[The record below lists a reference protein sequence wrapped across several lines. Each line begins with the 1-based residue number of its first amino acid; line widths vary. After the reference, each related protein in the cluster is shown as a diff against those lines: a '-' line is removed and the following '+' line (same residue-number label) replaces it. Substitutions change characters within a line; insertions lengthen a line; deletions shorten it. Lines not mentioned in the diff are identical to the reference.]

1 MSSKRSSL
9 LDRIN
14 QERERQADVVG
25 SELDAHNTPNDW
37 IAIASYYLVQETN
50 RATMLTPPPADE
62 FERENEFDRIMEE
75 VIPISIPTDFIRGIQ
90 VTMRTGAIVKLSG
103 EELLSPLPL
112 SGKFS
117 WAEMAENF
125 ESIDDVEVLV
135 DIPGLR
141 KSVIKSV
148 KNILKN
154 HFDSYKD

>member
-1 MSSKRSSL
+1 M
-9 LDRIN
+9 I
-14 QERERQADVVG
+14 
-25 SELDAHNTPNDW
+25 
-37 IAIASYYLVQETN
+37 
-50 RATMLTPPPADE
+50 E
-62 FERENEFDRIMEE
+62 FDRENEFDRIMEE